1 MPPKLLFWGRKN
13 EFFSGEGA
21 QPPPRPLPRTPPPR
35 RLAPPSEILNTP
47 LIGQSDVR
55 RPQRPS
61 QLVRP
66 RPVSYP
72 VSYDDRRE
80 RKLVTS
86 EYNSLLINVHQ
97 VA

>member
-21 QPPPRPLPRTPPPR
+21 QPPPQTPSPHPPPR
-35 RLAPPSEILNTP
+35 RLAPPPSEILNTP

-66 RPVSYP
+66 RPVSY
-72 VSYDDRRE
+72 DDRRE